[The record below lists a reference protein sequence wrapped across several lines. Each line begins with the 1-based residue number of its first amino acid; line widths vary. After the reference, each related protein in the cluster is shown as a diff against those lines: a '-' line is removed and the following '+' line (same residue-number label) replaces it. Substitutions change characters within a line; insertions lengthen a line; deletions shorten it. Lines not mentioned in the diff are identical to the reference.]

1 MAATITVEEVKAF
14 VGTGSTP
21 DFAIQGLIDTANGA
35 DACLDGLG
43 LTDDQVK
50 SAKLYFVAYQLTA
63 SSRGD
68 VTSESTKAGA
78 SRSYSG
84 ATGIDGN
91 GYGQTLQLMAGGQ
104 CLISQLGNQYS
115 AFFDVIVVNNA

>member
-1 MAATITVEEVKAF
+1 MAATITIEEVKAF
-14 VGTGSTP
+14 VKTGAP
-21 DFAIQGLIDTANGA
+21 DFVIQGLIDTADGA

-43 LTDDQVK
+43 LTDNQVK

-68 VTSESTKAGA
+68 VTSESTKSGA
-78 SRSYSG
+78 SRTYSG
-84 ATGIDGN
+84 KEGLSGN
-91 GYGQTLQLMAGGQ
+91 GYGQQLQSMAGGQ
-104 CLISQLGNQYS
+104 CLIGQLGNQYS

>member
-1 MAATITVEEVKAF
+1 MAATITIEEVKAF
-14 VGTGSTP
+14 VKTGAP
-21 DFAIQGLIDTANGA
+21 DFVIQGLIDTADGT

-68 VTSESTKAGA
+68 VTSESTKSGA
-78 SRSYSG
+78 SRTYSG
-84 ATGIDGN
+84 KEGLSGN
-91 GYGQTLQLMAGGQ
+91 SYGQQLQSMAGGQ

>member
-1 MAATITVEEVKAF
+1 MAATITIEEVKAF
-14 VGTGSTP
+14 VKTGAP
-21 DFAIQGLIDTANGA
+21 DFVIQGLIDTANGA

-43 LTDDQVK
+43 LTDDQIK

-68 VTSESTKAGA
+68 VTSESTKSGA
-78 SRSYSG
+78 SRTYSDKEG
-84 ATGIDGN
+84 LSGN
-91 GYGQTLQLMAGGQ
+91 GYGQQLQSMAGGQ

-115 AFFDVIVVNNA
+115 AFFDVVVVNNA

>member
-1 MAATITVEEVKAF
+1 MAATITIEEVKAF
-14 VGTGSTP
+14 VNTSAP
-21 DFAIQGLIDTANGA
+21 DFIIQGLIDTADGA

-50 SAKLYFVAYQLTA
+50 SAKLYFAAYQLTA

-68 VTSESTKAGA
+68 VVSESTKSGA
-78 SRSYSG
+78 SRTYSG
-84 ATGIDGN
+84 GSGLSGN
-91 GYGQTLQLMAGGQ
+91 GYGQQLQSMAGGQ

-115 AFFDVIVVNNA
+115 AFLDVVVVDNA

>member
-1 MAATITVEEVKAF
+1 MAATITIEEVKGF
-14 VGTGSTP
+14 VKTNAP
-21 DFAIQGLIDTANGA
+21 DFVIQGLIDTANGA

-68 VTSESTKAGA
+68 VTSESTKSGA
-78 SRSYSG
+78 SRTYSG
-84 ATGIDGN
+84 KEGLSGN
-91 GYGQTLQLMAGGQ
+91 GYGQQLQSMAGGQ

-115 AFFDVIVVNNA
+115 AFFDVVVVNNA